1 MTPGWRS
8 KTILT
13 NRLQTI
19 LIWRIIII
27 KAETER
33 LLIWIRQHHQ
43 WRQQHN
49 TTPTPTQQPTPST
62 NISLKFVRPLPFF
75 WKSEGAMRGCAESRA
90 ECRRWWKTVDGWCH
104 CNGHGHCHWSIIIV
118 IMKITLRG
126 SEWPFR
132 CLETNMSPLN
142 QYVSMFEIK
151 MSSL

>member
-33 LLIWIRQHHQ
+33 LLIWVRQHHQ
-43 WRQQHN
+43 WRQQDKTTQHNTNTTQHN

-62 NISLKFVRPLPFF
+62 NISLKFVLPLLFF

-104 CNGHGHCHWSIIIV
+104 CNGHGHCHWSVHIDD
-118 IMKITLRG
+118 
-126 SEWPFR
+126 
-132 CLETNMSPLN
+132 
-142 QYVSMFEIK
+142 IK
-151 MSSL
+151 VSSLSLWRSPSGVPNDLFDV